1 MTTLHSV
8 ITSAAVLLLRIGRN
22 VLFVGSPGTGKTLL
36 AEGLS
41 GLFTGSEPV
50 VVTGSGDMSSTDLL
64 YRLVPLG
71 GGDGAAGGGW
81 GVELGGLS
89 VSVLASWA
97 RLATGLSPRWLL
109 LDELNRMNAEVVL
122 GPLFTGFDLS
132 TRLSVPVVPMWLVR
146 RVLSSG
152 ELLGDVASV
161 AELGVDE
168 ARRGLERVVE
178 AAAGRGLSGLPLPLS
193 WRSIGT
199 VNTVDRSHLFRLGFA
214 LLRRYP
220 PVTVPGPLAVVRQE
234 FSPPGRRFDEDLW
247 RRACGRAVEEL
258 GVVDSLVPEPP
269 LLLAARG
276 VAEEAAREMSGV
288 LAAVEDVARGMA
300 AAGVDVGWSHLVD
313 ACKLVLAAYVDG
325 GFDEALVADVALGAL
340 LLPLLGSAAQAVKLE
355 VLTQGRSERREKLGE
370 VIERAVGLV
379 GERSL
384 TGLYA
389 EALRLEL
396 GLPPLR
402 GKGEGKQVAPPGAV
416 QPQRGV

>member
-1 MTTLHSV
+1 MSIHGV
-8 ITSAAVLLLRIGRN
+8 VASAAALLLRIGRN
-22 VLFVGSPGTGKTLL
+22 VLLMGPPGTGKTLL

-41 GLFTGSEPV
+41 GLFTGAEPV
-50 VVTGSGDMSSTDLL
+50 VVTGSGDMSSADLL

-97 RLATGLSPRWLL
+97 RLANGLSPRWLL

-146 RVLSSG
+146 RVLSSD
-152 ELLGDVASV
+152 ELLSDVASA

-168 ARRGLERVVE
+168 TRRGLERVVN

-199 VNTVDRSHLFRLGFA
+199 VNSVDRSHLFRLGFA

-220 PVTVPGPLAVVRQE
+220 PLTLPGPLAAVEQE
-234 FSPPGRRFDEDLW
+234 FRPPGAGFSEELW
-247 RRACGRAVEEL
+247 RPACGRAVEEL
-258 GVVDSLVPEPP
+258 GAVDSLVPEPLP
-269 LLLAARG
+269 LHVARG
-276 VAEEAAREMSGV
+276 VAEEAAREMDSV
-288 LAAVEDVARGMA
+288 LAGVEDVAKEMV
-300 AAGVDVGWSHLVD
+300 AAGVDVGWSQLVD

-340 LLPLLGSAAQAVKLE
+340 LLPMLGSAAQAVKLE
-355 VLTQGRSERREKLGE
+355 VLTRGRSERREKLRK

-402 GKGEGKQVAPPGAV
+402 GKGEGEQVAQPGAV
-416 QPQRGV
+416 PPQRGV